1 MKGSI
6 NLLNLFGNIDIIN
19 VLITVLVLSLSISVH
34 EASHAYAA
42 FRMGD
47 DTAALSGRLTLNP
60 LKHIDPIGFLMF
72 LLLGIGY
79 AKPVPINPARF
90 TEAKSTRY
98 GIVYTSLWGPLSN
111 IILGA
116 IAWIMYCLTYTVAM
130 GFGWVSSDIVF
141 AFLQLFSSLYM
152 VNMWLAAFNLLPVP
166 PLDGYKIFGALL
178 PQDVYYKILQKER
191 IIGLVFILIVIFF
204 RGALA
209 TVLNWIL
216 VPFDFIIRQPI
227 GWLFQQIQTAI
238 GLPPMPI

>member
-1 MKGSI
+1 
-6 NLLNLFGNIDIIN
+6 
-19 VLITVLVLSLSISVH
+19 
-34 EASHAYAA
+34 
-42 FRMGD
+42 
-47 DTAALSGRLTLNP
+47 
-60 LKHIDPIGFLMF
+60 
-72 LLLGIGY
+72 
-79 AKPVPINPARF
+79 
-90 TEAKSTRY
+90 
-98 GIVYTSLWGPLSN
+98 
-111 IILGA
+111 
-116 IAWIMYCLTYTVAM
+116 
-130 GFGWVSSDIVF
+130 
-141 AFLQLFSSLYM
+141 M